1 MLRNMKL
8 FLGFA
13 ALFALILLFT
23 LHWSSEE
30 RLGTHTVD
38 KPRRPSFAVR
48 VVKSP
53 LDRPLL
59 GLFPEKWLT
68 RMDPSP
74 GELSFDHSSPGA
86 SGSVGPSRLEL
97 HAEGWHLLLELDRDG
112 RVTPETALVL
122 PMNHAGR
129 RRALHCRPSRQA
141 GADLRATPAD
151 VPGAFDGAFRFQLS
165 ACEVAATG
173 EAIDWP
179 VAPMTVT
186 GNFTALP
193 AVSTGGDAPSPSGS
207 ANRDLSLQQTSDPS

>member
-1 MLRNMKL
+1 MKPV
-8 FLGFA
+8 FLAFG
-13 ALFALILLFT
+13 ALFALILLFA
-23 LHWSSEE
+23 LYWRSEE
-30 RLGTHTVD
+30 RLAIDVVN
-38 KPRRPSFAVR
+38 KPRGSSFAVR
-48 VVKSP
+48 VMKSP

-59 GLFPEKWLT
+59 GLFPEKWLK

-74 GELSFDHSSPGA
+74 GELSFDHSNPGA

-129 RRALHCRPSRQA
+129 RQALHCRPSRQV
-141 GADLRATPAD
+141 GADLRTTPAE
-151 VPGAFDGAFRFQLS
+151 VPGAFDGAFRFRLS

-179 VAPMTVT
+179 VAPMTAM
-186 GNFTALP
+186 GSFTALP
-193 AVSTGGDAPSPSGS
+193 AVSTGGAAPPSS
-207 ANRDLSLQQTSDPS
+207 ASATETCRSSRPSDHS

>member
-1 MLRNMKL
+1 MKL
-8 FLGFA
+8 FLGFG
-13 ALFALILLFT
+13 ALFALILLFA
-23 LHWSSEE
+23 LYCHSEA
-30 RLGTHTVD
+30 RLAAHVVN
-38 KPRRPSFAVR
+38 KPRGLSLAVR

-59 GLFPEKWLT
+59 GLFPEEWLK

-86 SGSVGPSRLEL
+86 SGSVGPARLEL

-141 GADLRATPAD
+141 DADLRTTPAE

-165 ACEVAATG
+165 TCEVAATG
-173 EAIDWP
+173 KAIDWP
-179 VAPMTVT
+179 AAPMTVT
-186 GNFTALP
+186 GSFTSLP
-193 AVSTGGDAPSPSGS
+193 AVSTGSDAPPPPAS
-207 ANRDLSLQQTSDPS
+207 ANR